1 MTILT
6 DIPPE
11 LAKRAAELATES
23 GRSADEIINQA
34 LRSGLDHWEREY
46 RLIQEAVGQADRGEF
61 ASDDEI
67 ERVRNKYRPE
77 V

>member
-1 MTILT
+1 MTIQT

-23 GRSADEIINQA
+23 GRSADEIIDQA
-34 LRSGLDHWEREY
+34 LRSGLDTWEREY
-46 RLIQEAVGQADRGEF
+46 RLIQEAVGQAEQGEF
-61 ASDDEI
+61 ASDEEI
-67 ERVRNKYRPE
+67 ERVRNKYRE